1 MIAKIQGIAKIQIFS
16 MHSNFR
22 LIAKFLYHSEKLC
35 IAKFRRDCEI
45 FVMVVKFSQSL
56 RNFCNPCKIFAM
68 HSEKSCTLLHPP
80 ALSSASIS
88 SIPIDIS
95 STRFD
100 EIVEKSYAHGI
111 NRHQLEAKLE
121 MMAEAHKTCKITK
134 NKLETKSVVLNGP
147 THVNWFNSY
156 D

>member
-1 MIAKIQGIAKIQIFS
+1 MIAK
-16 MHSNFR
+16 FR
-22 LIAKFLYHSEKLC
+22 YHSEKLC

-45 FVMVVKFSQSL
+45 FVTVAKFSQSL
-56 RNFCNPCKIFAM
+56 RNFCNPCQIFAM

-80 ALSSASIS
+80 AFSSTSIS

-95 STRFD
+95 STRLD
-100 EIVEKSYAHGI
+100 EIAEKSYEHGI
-111 NRHQLEAKLE
+111 NRHQLEVKLE
-121 MMAEAHKTCKITK
+121 MMVEAHKTYKITK

-147 THVNWFNSY
+147 TRVNWLNSY